1 MHKRLQRARDVA
13 VVDEEIFFN
22 IERRVAAFQI
32 TGAIVFDAMSQDKIL
47 RACWRANRISLDEL
61 HLLKCAIERC
71 PFWKITRDRESSQVV
86 ETDEHSL
93 PLRWKHLS
101 RFSGVQTHSK
111 KRRGMG
117 QYWIAMGAHIR
128 GRRQHQHVRSHAYLL
143 ETLTVRRNQVRRS
156 RNNPKTGHF
165 QSSHLKRSIAGLH
178 D

>member
-71 PFWKITRDRESSQVV
+71 RFWKITRDRESSQVV

-101 RFSGVQTHSK
+101 CFLRIQAHTK
-111 KRRGMG
+111 KRRSMG
-117 QYWIAMGAHIR
+117 QDGIAIRAHVL
-128 GRRQHQHVRSHAYLL
+128 GSRQHQHIRSHSDLL
-143 ETLTVRRNQVRRS
+143 ETLSVSRNQVCRG
-156 RNNPKTGHF
+156 RNNPEISHF
-165 QSSHLKRSIAGLH
+165 QSSYLKRPIAG
-178 D
+178 